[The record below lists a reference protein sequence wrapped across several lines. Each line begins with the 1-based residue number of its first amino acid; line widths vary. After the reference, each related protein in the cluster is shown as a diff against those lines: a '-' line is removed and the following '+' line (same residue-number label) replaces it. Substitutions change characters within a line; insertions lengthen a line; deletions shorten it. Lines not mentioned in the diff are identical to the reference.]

1 MLPACI
7 DCHWIWYVNEI
18 WTRHRQT
25 QESQRS
31 LLIIIT
37 YLKVVD
43 FTRLAGL
50 LRGST
55 NQKATGSN
63 PVGCTTNRWRAS
75 RRWRFFFLLDTVG
88 FFPASRPVRDESR
101 SGIFVMCWL
110 LLFQVIRPIITN
122 LITITSVRH
131 LIFPDAIWFFR
142 GSALSQIVS
151 HRPENVADQA
161 PSRNDV
167 ILPFVGIAVKGHFDV
182 GMARDG
188 L

>member
-1 MLPACI
+1 MSAPS
-7 DCHWIWYVNEI
+7 W
-18 WTRHRQT
+18 
-25 QESQRS
+25 RS
-31 LLIIIT
+31 CSPNTFLSH
-37 YLKVVD
+37 
-43 FTRLAGL
+43 FTRIHTGTSVLIYKGQ
-50 LRGST
+50 RKST

-75 RRWRFFFLLDTVG
+75 RRWRFFFLLCIIG
-88 FFPASRPVRDESR
+88 KFPASRPVWDGPRG
-101 SGIFVMCWL
+101 GIFVMCLL
-110 LLFQVIRPIITN
+110 LLFQVIRPMITN
-122 LITITSVRH
+122 PITITSVRH
-131 LIFPDAIWFFR
+131 LIFPDVLWFFR
-142 GSALSQIVS
+142 GSAWSQIVS